1 MARTET
7 RALDDGIFNKLV
19 ETASSD
25 VPTHLR
31 NMLHS
36 TFERNFASV
45 GILSRSEGSFAFS
58 PFRLACGFLCPK
70 ELGLSSSGEQHVFD
84 NHWYTIEMPIS

>member
-7 RALDDGIFNKLV
+7 RALDDGIFGKLV
-19 ETASSD
+19 ETARSD
-25 VPTHLR
+25 VPTYLR

-36 TFERNFASV
+36 KCGRNFASV
-45 GILSRSEGSFAFS
+45 GILRRSEGSFAFS

-84 NHWYTIEMPIS
+84 NHWCTIAMPIS